1 MKLVG
6 ESLAALR
13 GERVVFRNVNVELS
27 AGEVLTL
34 HGPNGCGKT
43 TLLRVIAGLLGLMG
57 GRLLLLGDDNK
68 AITDERRDQSI
79 HFIGHQDQ
87 IRSQLRVNETL
98 AFHAALLGAPRTS
111 VAPALAEWGLE
122 PLAGH
127 SGGLLSAGQRRRLS
141 LSRLSLQKRSLW
153 LLDEPMTAL
162 DATSRERLLTI
173 CRAHLGEGGM
183 IIAATHEPFMGD
195 TKMLTLGARS

>member
-27 AGEVLTL
+27 AGEALTL

-87 IRSQLRVNETL
+87 IRPQLR
-98 AFHAALLGAPRTS
+98 FDAL
-111 VAPALAEWGLE
+111 E
-122 PLAGH
+122 
-127 SGGLLSAGQRRRLS
+127 
-141 LSRLSLQKRSLW
+141 
-153 LLDEPMTAL
+153 
-162 DATSRERLLTI
+162 
-173 CRAHLGEGGM
+173 
-183 IIAATHEPFMGD
+183 F
-195 TKMLTLGARS
+195 TLGKLVPGLGCLEHVVLLE

>member
-13 GERVVFRNVNVELS
+13 GERVVFRNVNIELS
-27 AGEVLTL
+27 AGEALTL

-87 IRSQLRVNETL
+87 IRPQLRVSETL
-98 AFHAALLGAPRTS
+98 AFHAALLGAPRDAVT
-111 VAPALAEWGLE
+111 PALAAWGLAE
-122 PLAGH
+122 LQGH
-127 SGGLLSAGQRRRLS
+127 SAALLSAGQRRRLS
-141 LSRLSLQKRSLW
+141 LARLSLQQRPLW

-162 DATSRERLLTI
+162 DAASRQRLLAA
-173 CRAHLGEGGM
+173 CKAHLGQGGM
-183 IIAATHEPFMGD
+183 IVAATHEPFIDGARV
-195 TKMLTLGARS
+195 LTLGVRA

>member
-13 GERVVFRNVNVELS
+13 GERVVFRNVSIELQ
-27 AGEVLTL
+27 AGEALTL

-68 AITDERRDQSI
+68 AITDERRDRAI

-87 IRSQLRVNETL
+87 IRSQFRVSETL
-98 AFHAALLGAPRTS
+98 AFHAALLGAPASS

-122 PLAGH
+122 QLAGH

-141 LSRLSLQKRSLW
+141 LARLSLQQRSLW

-162 DATSRERLLTI
+162 DATSRERLLAI

>member
-1 MKLVG
+1 
-6 ESLAALR
+6 
-13 GERVVFRNVNVELS
+13 
-27 AGEVLTL
+27 
-34 HGPNGCGKT
+34 
-43 TLLRVIAGLLGLMG
+43 
-57 GRLLLLGDDNK
+57 
-68 AITDERRDQSI
+68 
-79 HFIGHQDQ
+79 
-87 IRSQLRVNETL
+87 
-98 AFHAALLGAPRTS
+98 
-111 VAPALAEWGLE
+111 
-122 PLAGH
+122 LAGH

-141 LSRLSLQKRSLW
+141 LARLSLQKRSLW

>member
-6 ESLAALR
+6 ESLSALR
-13 GERVVFRNVNVELS
+13 GERVVFRNVNIELQ
-27 AGEVLTL
+27 AGEALTL

-68 AITDERRDQSI
+68 AITDERRDQAI

-87 IRSQLRVNETL
+87 IRPQFRVSETL
-98 AFHAALLGAPRTS
+98 AFHAALLGAPAAA

-122 PLAGH
+122 QLAGH

-141 LSRLSLQKRSLW
+141 LARLSLQSRPLW

-162 DATSRERLLTI
+162 DAASRQRLLAAAH
-173 CRAHLGEGGM
+173 AHLEQGGL
-183 IIAATHEPFMGD
+183 IVAATHEPFLED
-195 TKMLTLGARS
+195 ARTLTLGVRP